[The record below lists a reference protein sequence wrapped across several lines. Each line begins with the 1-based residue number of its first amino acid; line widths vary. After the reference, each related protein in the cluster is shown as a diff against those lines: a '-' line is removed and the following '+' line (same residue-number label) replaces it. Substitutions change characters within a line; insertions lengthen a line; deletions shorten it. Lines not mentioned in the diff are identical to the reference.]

1 MLMPAKNGFLSFKQI
16 FIEWALH
23 YWFLVVDKEIGTA
36 KVRSLLSL
44 ESRRNTFKAGLPTSK
59 WWLDISWNHQ
69 TSDNSSPEENVFFRG
84 WTLWYCPS
92 SSHYHHPQTPFPI
105 SGYKQLWGR
114 TRKDTQGCQKQYG
127 SITHGADWHLWM
139 GTIFASHGR
148 EEAVIGDICVPS
160 SDIRVQ
166 RKEDPVEY
174 IYRSSPSSHFLSM
187 SHDWPTLYAA

>member
-69 TSDNSSPEENVFFRG
+69 TTDTSSPEVNGFFRG
-84 WTLWYCPS
+84 LYGIVPHLPITTILRLHFQSLDISNFEVELERTHRDAKNNMAPS
-92 SSHYHHPQTPFPI
+92 PMELT
-105 SGYKQLWGR
+105 
-114 TRKDTQGCQKQYG
+114 
-127 SITHGADWHLWM
+127 
-139 GTIFASHGR
+139 
-148 EEAVIGDICVPS
+148 DICGWAPS
-160 SDIRVQ
+160 LPHMEGRRQ
-166 RKEDPVEY
+166 
-174 IYRSSPSSHFLSM
+174 
-187 SHDWPTLYAA
+187 W